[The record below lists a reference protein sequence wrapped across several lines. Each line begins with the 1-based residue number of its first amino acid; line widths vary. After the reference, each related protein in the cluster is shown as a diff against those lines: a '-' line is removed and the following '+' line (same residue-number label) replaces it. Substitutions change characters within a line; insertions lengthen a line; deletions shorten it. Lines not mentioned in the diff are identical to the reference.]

1 VRYRIR
7 KMNGVGSSAKVRL
20 ATGLGTAIVAAS
32 KLVVT
37 DPPLG
42 GHAMLPS
49 ALQ

>member
-1 VRYRIR
+1 
-7 KMNGVGSSAKVRL
+7 MNGIGSSTKVRL
-20 ATGLGTAIVAAS
+20 AAGLGTAIVVAS
-32 KLVVT
+32 KLAMI